1 MGADEYGL
9 LPTRGARGPG
19 FGPAGPGR
27 EVPAPGVTGA
37 LFCAVGTAG
46 GAEALR
52 GAGTG
57 ALGLGAG
64 AASTRGAG
72 TTGVGAT
79 GVGALGAGAGAGA
92 AGLRAPG
99 LAGEGRALP
108 GVGAEGAEPFEAD
121 VVTGDAPV
129 G

>member
-19 FGPAGPGR
+19 FGPPGPGR
-27 EVPAPGVTGA
+27 EVPAPGVAGA
-37 LFCAVGTAG
+37 VFCAVGG
-46 GAEALR
+46 PESLWGD
-52 GAGTG
+52 AGTG
-57 ALGLGAG
+57 ALGVGGG
-64 AASTRGAG
+64 AASTRGG
-72 TTGVGAT
+72 GGVTGVGAT
-79 GVGALGAGAGAGA
+79 GVGTLGAGDGA

-108 GVGAEGAEPFEAD
+108 GVGAEGAEPFEVD
-121 VVTGDAPV
+121 VVTGDAPE